1 MLGFYK
7 YLLVGITNYLKFLQ
21 SIVLQFEREKT
32 KEDKKSKRVLVY
44 NLNMK
49 WKNKKNTETGTLT
62 NFSTCYTPRIMLLVS
77 DTKMTWH
84 TQSPSY
90 TAQ

>member
-49 WKNKKNTETGTLT
+49 WKNKKKIL
-62 NFSTCYTPRIMLLVS
+62 RWVL
-77 DTKMTWH
+77 
-84 TQSPSY
+84 
-90 TAQ
+90 